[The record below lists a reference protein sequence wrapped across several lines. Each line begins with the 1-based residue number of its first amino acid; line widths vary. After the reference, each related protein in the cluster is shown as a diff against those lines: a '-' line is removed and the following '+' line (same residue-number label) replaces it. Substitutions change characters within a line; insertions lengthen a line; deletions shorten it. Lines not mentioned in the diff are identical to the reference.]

1 MKMKITKNEFLA
13 YEGVRRY
20 GKWNMFSPE
29 AKEATGLNREK
40 YLAIIDNY
48 NKLADKYRDKMDW
61 INNE

>member
-1 MKMKITKNEFLA
+1 MKITENEFLA

>member
-1 MKMKITKNEFLA
+1 MKITENEFLA

-48 NKLADKYRDKMDW
+48 NKLADKYRDNK
-61 INNE
+61 

>member
-1 MKMKITKNEFLA
+1 MKITENEFLA
-13 YEGVRRY
+13 YEEVRRY